1 MLEVTKSAT
10 DKIAELLKDKEVT
23 AIRIFLN
30 AGGCG
35 GPGVAMALDE
45 PKDTDNVFDIDG
57 FQFIVDKEF
66 MKDAEPIKVDFSE
79 FGFQFDCAIEF
90 EEGCT
95 GCPTSDSCG

>member
-1 MLEVTKSAT
+1 MLEITKSAT

-79 FGFQFDCAIEF
+79 FGFQFDCACNRI
-90 EEGCT
+90 
-95 GCPTSDSCG
+95 